1 MRNVCK
7 LILALAV
14 LTYSAVAQTT
24 YGIEVGPAVYLSSTP
39 HSAGDATFV
48 VSPGASAVAS
58 YTTIEIRPIN
68 SLTPTTVTRTGAQWT
83 VATSG
88 KLDFSLLGQ
97 LGVANGNS
105 TSLAGAMGAKIAFVP
120 GWASMPGLYFFMMG
134 QGVGTSATLGGWEP
148 QASLGVGY
156 QFSGLQ
162 ASTLSM
168 RRRVA
173 RAVGNLPKVKP

>member
-7 LILALAV
+7 LILALAA
-14 LTYSAVAQTT
+14 LACAAFAQTT

-68 SLTPTTVTRTGAQWT
+68 SLTPTVVTRTGAQWT

-97 LGVANGNS
+97 LGAANGDS

-120 GWASMPGLYFFMMG
+120 GWVSMPGLYFFLMG
-134 QGVGTSATLGGWEP
+134 QGVGTSAALGGWEP
-148 QASLGVGY
+148 QASIGVGY
-156 QFSGLQ
+156 QFSGIQVQ

-168 RRRVA
+168 RRKVA
-173 RAVGNLPKVKP
+173 KALGKRP

>member
-7 LILALAV
+7 LIMALAV
-14 LTYSAVAQTT
+14 LTCSAIAQTT

-97 LGVANGNS
+97 LGVANGDS

-120 GWASMPGLYFFMMG
+120 GWVSMPGLYFFLMG
-134 QGVGTSATLGGWEP
+134 QGVGASSALGGWEP

-168 RRRVA
+168 RRKVA
-173 RAVGNLPKVKP
+173 KAVRRLP

>member
-1 MRNVCK
+1 MRNICK

-14 LTYSAVAQTT
+14 LTCSAAAQTT

-58 YTTIEIRPIN
+58 YTTVEIRPIN

-120 GWASMPGLYFFMMG
+120 GWASMPGLYFFLMG
-134 QGVGTSATLGGWEP
+134 QGVGTSAALGGWEP

-168 RRRVA
+168 RRKVA
-173 RAVGNLPKVKP
+173 KALGKQP

>member
-1 MRNVCK
+1 MRNVSRC
-7 LILALAV
+7 ILALAA
-14 LTYSAVAQTT
+14 LACAAVAQTT

-68 SLTPTTVTRTGAQWT
+68 SLTPTAVTRTGAQWT

-97 LGVANGNS
+97 LGVANGDS

-120 GWASMPGLYFFMMG
+120 GWVSMPGLYFFLMG
-134 QGVGTSATLGGWEP
+134 QGVGTSAALGGWEP
-148 QASLGVGY
+148 QASIGVGY
-156 QFSGLQ
+156 QFSGIQ
-162 ASTLSM
+162 SSTLSM
-168 RRRVA
+168 RRKVA
-173 RAVGNLPKVKP
+173 KAAGKRP

>member
-1 MRNVCK
+1 
-7 LILALAV
+7 
-14 LTYSAVAQTT
+14 
-24 YGIEVGPAVYLSSTP
+24 VGPAVYLSSTP

-58 YTTIEIRPIN
+58 YTTVEIRPIN
-68 SLTPTTVTRTGAQWT
+68 SLTPTTVTRTGAQWI

-120 GWASMPGLYFFMMG
+120 GWASMPGLYFFLMG
-134 QGVGTSATLGGWEP
+134 QGVGTSAALGGWEP

-168 RRRVA
+168 RRKVA
-173 RAVGNLPKVKP
+173 KALGKQP